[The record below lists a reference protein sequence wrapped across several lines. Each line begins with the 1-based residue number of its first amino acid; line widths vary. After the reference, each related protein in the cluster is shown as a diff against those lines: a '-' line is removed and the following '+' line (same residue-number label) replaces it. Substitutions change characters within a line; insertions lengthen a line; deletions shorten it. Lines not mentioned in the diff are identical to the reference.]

1 VDKATTT
8 ANTVMN
14 YFSDDPNAALSV
26 SGKST
31 LLIILSLA
39 FPVVTAFIVGVFAF
53 LTLSK
58 KIEELRGNFFLS
70 SIEGS
75 RLNSI
80 DCFRELSLNAFVLS
94 KHVSK
99 AAISSPPSANLQTRP
114 TSNLL
119 KFFKL
124 LEIASKNTVSEDG
137 QQWYVKRRVLAFSFL
152 KSVRFFFLRIFSNL
166 MEYVGVGNHGNYIRI
181 LADEK
186 KSFVRLYFKQV
197 NTQFVRQFKF
207 PDYILEDLTQDFSPL
222 AAKGKNYKTATNE
235 TPSPSQQVLEKLYFQ
250 DQETDRFSARVK
262 VVGPEVV
269 NLNSVVLT
277 VRVPSSEHLLVSSL
291 HQGVG
296 ASFQDAESKKP
307 FPTEGNRNFIIS
319 KVNHG
324 PGDLVLEIELQSLY
338 PSAFVDFES
347 FKNNM
352 YLILRVEN
360 PYSINDATI
369 DWYKCNDMF
378 EPYSIKRLIGLVI
391 DDNPTNFLDT
401 GKRTEGTELR
411 QANPN
416 PPPNVH
422 RLAFKKDFVL
432 RFNPFAHR
440 TLLVLAAIFFDAAE
454 AYRSIVSAT
463 GVEFFM
469 DLLVVNGSANIK
481 KW

>member
-14 YFSDDPNAALSV
+14 YFYDDPNAALSV

-31 LLIILSLA
+31 LLIILSLV
-39 FPVVTAFIVGVFAF
+39 FPVVTAFIVGVLAF

-99 AAISSPPSANLQTRP
+99 LAIHAPPSANLQTRP

-119 KFFKL
+119 NFFKL
-124 LEIASKNTVSEDG
+124 LEIASKNTLSEEG

-152 KSVRFFFLRIFSNL
+152 KSVRLFFLRIFSNL
-166 MEYVGVGNHGNYIRI
+166 MEYMGDGNHENYIRI

-197 NTQFVRQFKF
+197 NTQFVRQLKF
-207 PDYILEDLTQDFSPL
+207 PDYILADLTQDFSPL
-222 AAKGKNYKTATNE
+222 AAKGKSSKTKTNE
-235 TPSPSQQVLEKLYFQ
+235 TPSPRLSSQQVLEKLYFE
-250 DQETDRFSARVK
+250 DHETGDRYSASVQ
-262 VVGPEVV
+262 VVAPDVV

-277 VRVPSSEHLLVSSL
+277 VRVLPPHPSVSSL
-291 HQGVG
+291 YQGVG
-296 ASFQDAESKKP
+296 ASFQDAKSKMP
-307 FPTEGNRNFIIS
+307 FPIEGNRNFIIS
-319 KVNHG
+319 KVNR
-324 PGDLVLEIELQSLY
+324 GDSVLEVELQSLY

-352 YLILRVEN
+352 PLILRVEN

-378 EPYSIKRLIGLVI
+378 EPHSMKRLIGLVI
-391 DDNPTNFLDT
+391 DDNPTNFFDS
-401 GKRTEGTELR
+401 KNHIELK
-411 QANPN
+411 QLNPN
-416 PPPNVH
+416 PFPKVH
-422 RLAFKKDFVL
+422 PLAFKKDFVL

-440 TLLVLAAIFFDAAE
+440 TLLVLAAIYFDAAE